1 MRLMLMRHGDAL
13 NTRPDA
19 RRELSAVGM
28 SEVRANAMRLLEAP
42 WRPSVIIHSPLRRA
56 VETAELVAKC
66 LDHCSPLTTWDELVP
81 NGGCR
86 YLLRKLAES
95 GDESPLLVTHQPL
108 ISTFIEYLTSES
120 VRVGTAYIAGIQLD
134 EFLPSTG
141 QLPWFLDT
149 PA

>member
-19 RRELSAVGM
+19 RRALSQVGM

-66 LDHCSPLTTWDELVP
+66 LDFGSPLTTWDELVP
-81 NGGCR
+81 NGDCR
-86 YLLRKLAES
+86 HLLRKLAES
-95 GDESPLLVTHQPL
+95 AEESPLLVTHQPL
-108 ISTFIEYLTSES
+108 ISTFIEYLTGES
-120 VRVGTAYIAGIQLD
+120 VRVGTGYIAGIQLD
-134 EFLPSTG
+134 EFLPLTG

>member
-13 NTRPDA
+13 DTRPDA
-19 RRELSAVGM
+19 HRALSPVGK
-28 SEVRANAMRLLEAP
+28 SKVRANAMRLLEAP

-56 VETAELVAKC
+56 VETAELVANC
-66 LDHCSPLTTWDELVP
+66 LDHGSLLTTWDELVP
-81 NGGCR
+81 NGDCR

-95 GDESPLLVTHQPL
+95 GEQSPLLVTHQPL

>member
-13 NTRPDA
+13 DTRPDA
-19 RRELSAVGM
+19 RRALSPVGM
-28 SEVRANAMRLLEAP
+28 SEVRANAMRLLEAR

-66 LDHCSPLTTWDELVP
+66 LDHGSPLTTWDELVP
-81 NGGCR
+81 NGDCR

-95 GDESPLLVTHQPL
+95 GEESPLLVTHQPL

>member
-1 MRLMLMRHGDAL
+1 MLMRHGDAL

-19 RRELSAVGM
+19 IRALSPVGM
-28 SEVRANAMRLLEAP
+28 NEVRANAMRLLEVP

-56 VETAELVAKC
+56 AETAKLVANC
-66 LDHCSPLTTWDELVP
+66 LDHGSPLTTWDELAP
-81 NGGCR
+81 NGDCR

-95 GDESPLLVTHQPL
+95 GGESLLLVTHQPL
-108 ISTFIEYLTSES
+108 IGTFIEYLTSES

-141 QLPWFLDT
+141 QLSWFLDT